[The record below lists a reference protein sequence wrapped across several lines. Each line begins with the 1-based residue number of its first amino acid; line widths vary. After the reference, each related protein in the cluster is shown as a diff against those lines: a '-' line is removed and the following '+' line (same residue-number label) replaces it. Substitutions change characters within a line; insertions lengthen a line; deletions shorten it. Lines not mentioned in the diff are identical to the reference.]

1 MTEAS
6 FYLGIDAGGSRC
18 KARLVN
24 KEMQMLAEV
33 ESGPANARIG
43 VDRLTAILVDIAES
57 ALKKADLPLTEL
69 ANVIAGIGDCRH
81 KPPKACAW
89 PLRTWRFPTDAVHS
103 IQMRRWPAL
112 GHTEGA
118 NGAILVLGT
127 GSTAYI
133 KNGSQAITIGGYGFP
148 ISDEG
153 SGAAL
158 GLSGVRHALRAL
170 DGRTKATPLSAA
182 ISKQFDNDTTRA
194 IAWMDQA
201 TPYDYGAFAPLVLD
215 FAEEDDEIARS
226 IVEDAAKHV
235 ERFIETIFAKGAQ
248 RCALVGGLAARMT
261 PWLRRRTTKQAC
273 CGPLAMDWMVRF
285 CWRAPIACKSR
296 FKSTYL
302 SQTSP
307 KTKPCAFQ
315 VLTGWCSA
323 GILSSYQYWGSSF
336 QEERPPH
343 RKSIFSLKVACPFH

>member
-24 KEMQMLAEV
+24 KDRQVLAEV

-43 VDRLTAILVDIAES
+43 VARLTAILMDIAES

-69 ANVIAGIGDCRH
+69 ANVIAGIGIAGINRPGMRLAIENLALPYRCR
-81 KPPKACAW
+81 A
-89 PLRTWRFPTDAVHS
+89 FDTDAAV
-103 IQMRRWPAL
+103 ACL
-112 GHTEGA
+112 GAYGGA
-118 NGAILVLGT
+118 DGAILVLGT
-127 GSTAYI
+127 GSIAHI
-133 KNGSQAITIGGYGFP
+133 KNGSEAITIGGYGFP

-261 PWLRRRTTKQAC
+261 PWLRRRTTNRLVAAA
-273 CGPLAMDWMVRF
+273 GDGLDGALLLAGANRLQ
-285 CWRAPIACKSR
+285 KS
-296 FKSTYL
+296 L
-302 SQTSP
+302 
-307 KTKPCAFQ
+307 
-315 VLTGWCSA
+315 
-323 GILSSYQYWGSSF
+323 
-336 QEERPPH
+336 
-343 RKSIFSLKVACPFH
+343 